1 MSFQLKTAEF
11 LTAAV
16 RPPGYPPEGPPELAF
31 AGRSNVGKSSLIN
44 KLLDRKKLVRVSSTP
59 GRTQEIN
66 FFALNG
72 DEIRLVDLPG
82 YGFAKVSK
90 KVRAGWRTMVES
102 YLSSRESLRGVVV
115 ILDIRREP
123 KDEDLMLLD
132 YLKAHGIPIIIA
144 VTKADKLSG
153 NKRRSRLS
161 KLLPGL
167 THYDPEPTPV
177 SAMTGLGKDKMWERL
192 LALV

>member
-1 MSFQLKTAEF
+1 MSFLLKSSEF

-16 RPPGYPPEGPPELAF
+16 RPPGYPPPGPPELAF

-44 KLLDRKKLVRVSSTP
+44 KLLGRKKLVRVSSTP

-72 DEIRLVDLPG
+72 DEIRFVDLPG

-90 KVRAGWRTMVES
+90 KVRAGWRAMVES
-102 YLSSRESLRGVVV
+102 YLAGRETLRGVVV

-153 NKRRSRLS
+153 NKRRARLS

-167 THYDPEPTPV
+167 NTYDCEPTPV
-177 SAMTGLGKDKMWERL
+177 SALTGLGKDKMWERL

>member
-1 MSFQLKTAEF
+1 MSFVLKSSEF

-16 RPPGYPPEGPPELAF
+16 RPPGYPPTGPPELAF

-44 KLLDRKKLVRVSSTP
+44 KLLGRKKLVRVSSTP

-66 FFALNG
+66 FFALND

-102 YLSSRESLRGVVV
+102 YLASRDTLRGVVV

-153 NKRRSRLS
+153 NKRRARLS
-161 KLLPGL
+161 KLLPRL
-167 THYDPEPTPV
+167 TMYDPEPTPV

-192 LALV
+192 LGLI

>member
-1 MSFQLKTAEF
+1 MSFVLKTSDF

-16 RPPGYPPEGPPELAF
+16 KPPGYPPEGPPELAF

-44 KLLDRKKLVRVSSTP
+44 KLLGRKKLVRVSSTP

-66 FFALNG
+66 FFALNE
-72 DEIRLVDLPG
+72 DEVRLVDLPG

-102 YLSSRESLRGVVV
+102 YLSSRGMLRGVVV

-153 NKRRSRLS
+153 NKRRARLA

-167 THYDPEPTPV
+167 SIYDREPTPV
-177 SAMTGLGKDKMWERL
+177 SATTGLGMEKMWQRL